1 MGTEKSI
8 AELWDRFQKL
18 GNYIETEKIL
28 KSWGTKGSDG
38 LSHDGRNHSN
48 DEQEIQSLRQQLL
61 DRISDAIRDDCAI
74 GSVARIRF
82 VEEDDMDYIERQMV
96 EVETGNVWAAEAPK
110 LRELGCAILFM
121 AWELEQMKGRQNG
134 N

>member
-1 MGTEKSI
+1 MEKEKTI
-8 AELWDRFQKL
+8 AELWERLQKEESKATNHWKRF
-18 GNYIETEKIL
+18 EKTQSDSALI
-28 KSWGTKGSDG
+28 WHTKAKANV
-38 LSHDGRNHSN
+38 L
-48 DEQEIQSLRQQLL
+48 ILRQQLL

-121 AWELEQMKGRQNG
+121 AWELEQMKGKQHG

>member
-1 MGTEKSI
+1 MATEKTI
-8 AELWDRFQKL
+8 AALWCNLQKEEAKAINHWKRF
-18 GNYIETEKIL
+18 EKTQSDSSLI
-28 KSWGTKGSDG
+28 WHTKAKANV
-38 LSHDGRNHSN
+38 L
-48 DEQEIQSLRQQLL
+48 ILRQQLL

-110 LRELGCAILFM
+110 LRELACAILFM
-121 AWELEQMKGRQNG
+121 AWELEQMKGKQNG

>member
-8 AELWDRFQKL
+8 AEMWRELQHLAAKAEDREDKAMDFPGNAENWLAYAQKAREE
-18 GNYIETEKIL
+18 YAPI
-28 KSWGTKGSDG
+28 
-38 LSHDGRNHSN
+38 
-48 DEQEIQSLRQQLL
+48 RQQLL

-121 AWELEQMKGRQNG
+121 AWELEQMKGKQNG